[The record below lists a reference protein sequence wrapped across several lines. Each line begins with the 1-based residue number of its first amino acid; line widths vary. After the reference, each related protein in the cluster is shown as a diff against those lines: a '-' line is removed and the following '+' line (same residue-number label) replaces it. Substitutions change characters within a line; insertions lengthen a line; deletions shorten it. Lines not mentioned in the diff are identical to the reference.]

1 MKDTTDVVELVEE
14 LVSEL
19 RHADALIT
27 DQAERILTLE
37 ADVALLRNVLGPVA
51 A

>member
-1 MKDTTDVVELVEE
+1 MKDVTQLVELVEE

-27 DQAERILTLE
+27 DQAERILILAAE
-37 ADVALLRNVLGPVA
+37 ISLLRNILGPA
-51 A
+51 AA